1 VVADLILG
9 FVAGVVIATVTAPVG
24 VSGAVFMLPI
34 QLSVLAVPN
43 PAVTP
48 TNLLYNVI
56 AGPGALLRYRRG
68 GQLMGPLTRLLLA
81 GTVPGVVLGAL
92 IRVFLLPGPEAFRI
106 IAGLVLLTLGGWLVQ
121 RTVRPPRTS
130 HQLSVPAVVVLA
142 FGVGIVGGVYG
153 IGGGSILSPILVGS
167 GMTLVVVAPAA
178 LASTFVTSITEPSRL
193 SSSPSSPRATSDLT
207 GRWGSPA
214 GSAGWSAATSA
225 HDFNPGSRNVRCGSS
240 SASSRWASACCTSS
254 RVRCSDPLIGE
265 TAITSGGSG
274 TEACA
279 VG

>member
-121 RTVRPPRTS
+121 RTVRPPRTRY
-130 HQLSVPAVVVLA
+130 QLSVPAVVVLA

-178 LASTFVTSITEPSRL
+178 LASTFVTSITGALTFVVLALVASGNIGPDWPVGIACGLGGLVGGYLGARL
-193 SSSPSSPRATSDLT
+193 QPRLPERALRLLL
-207 GRWGSPA
+207 GFLALG
-214 GSAGWSAATSA
+214 
-225 HDFNPGSRNVRCGSS
+225 
-240 SASSRWASACCTSS
+240 
-254 RVRCSDPLIGE
+254 IGVLYVVE
-265 TAITSGGSG
+265 GALL
-274 TEACA
+274 
-279 VG
+279 